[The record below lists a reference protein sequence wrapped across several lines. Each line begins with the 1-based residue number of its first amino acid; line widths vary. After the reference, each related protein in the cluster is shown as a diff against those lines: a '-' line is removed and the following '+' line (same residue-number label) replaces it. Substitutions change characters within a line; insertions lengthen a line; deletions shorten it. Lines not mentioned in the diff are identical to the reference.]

1 MSTSPGPQRK
11 KRSAG
16 GEGGALVRATAARLI
31 ADVLQGSSLTDA
43 LGRQEKKVGASD
55 RAFLQEL
62 CYGTCRWYFQ
72 LEFLAERL
80 LDKPLKPREQVVK
93 ALVLVGLYQLLH
105 SRVPAHAAIGETA
118 GAARIL
124 DKPWATE
131 LVNAVL
137 RRFQREGD
145 ALLQAAMA
153 VPGARYSQPDWFIE
167 AVEQSWPQQAT
178 ALFEGLLER
187 PPFTLRVNLRKRSL
201 SDYAAELARL
211 GITARPVSGI
221 PSALILDRALP
232 VDELPGFRQGV
243 VSVQDAG
250 AQLAAFLLDPQP
262 GMRVLDACAAPGGK
276 TGHLLER
283 GGELDLVA
291 LDADATRLER
301 VAENLER
308 IGFSARLVEG
318 DATQP
323 AGEWA
328 RPAYDRILADV
339 PCTATGVMRRHPDIR
354 LLRRAADVPALV
366 ERQRQIVDALW
377 RLLRP
382 GGKLLYATCS
392 VLPQENEGQM
402 QAFLARHGDARVVEL
417 PAKRGIA
424 TDHGLQLLP
433 VDRETDGFYYA
444 LLEKTAR

>member
-1 MSTSPGPQRK
+1 M
-11 KRSAG
+11 
-16 GEGGALVRATAARLI
+16 RATAARVI

-43 LGRQEKKVGASD
+43 LGRREKKLGASD

-62 CYGTCRWYFQ
+62 GYGTCRWYFQ

-124 DKPWATE
+124 DKPWATG

-167 AVEQSWPQQAT
+167 AVEQSWQQQAT

-232 VDELPGFRQGV
+232 VAELPGFRQGV

-291 LDADATRLER
+291 LDADGARLER
-301 VAENLER
+301 VAENLGR
-308 IGFSARLVEG
+308 IGFSAHLVEG
-318 DATQP
+318 DAARP

-354 LLRRAADVPALV
+354 LLRRAADVPSLV

-402 QAFLARHGDARVVEL
+402 RAFLARHGDARVVEL

-433 VDRETDGFYYA
+433 VDRETDGFYYS